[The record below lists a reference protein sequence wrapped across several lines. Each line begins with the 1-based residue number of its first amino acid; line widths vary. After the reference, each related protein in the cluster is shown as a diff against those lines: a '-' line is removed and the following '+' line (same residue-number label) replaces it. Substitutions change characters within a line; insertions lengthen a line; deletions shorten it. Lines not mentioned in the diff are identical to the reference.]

1 MGERGDD
8 RGDGSHD
15 IPSSSHSSSQV
26 ERERGREGA
35 VHTDRSRI
43 DNLQEIKAETKQC

>member
-26 ERERGREGA
+26 EREGGRGL
-35 VHTDRSRI
+35 SIQI
-43 DNLQEIKAETKQC
+43 DQGLIICRK